1 MSAKSNPFAGRDYIQ
16 VTDHALT
23 RARSRFRND
32 KMEREA
38 IRAGVREA
46 IEEGKVYTKKPPAFT
61 LYRQKPKVLP
71 SHQRVV
77 VAPDE
82 SRAWIV
88 ALDKPG
94 EVVVVTSLSRAWGEE
109 AA

>member
-1 MSAKSNPFAGRDYIQ
+1 MKASTKPFAGRDYIQ

-32 KMEREA
+32 NMEREA
-38 IRAGVREA
+38 IREGVREA
-46 IEEGKVYTKKPPAFT
+46 IESGNVYTKKPPAFT
-61 LYRQKPKVLP
+61 LYKQKPKELP
-71 SHQRVV
+71 RHQRVV
-77 VAPDE
+77 VAPDK

-94 EVVVVTSLSRAWGEE
+94 QVVVVTSLSRAWGEV